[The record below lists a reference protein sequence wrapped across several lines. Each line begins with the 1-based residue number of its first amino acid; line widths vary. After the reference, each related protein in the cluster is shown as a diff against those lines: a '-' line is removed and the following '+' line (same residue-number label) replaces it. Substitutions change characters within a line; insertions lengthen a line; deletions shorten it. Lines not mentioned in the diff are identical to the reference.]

1 MTNDLV
7 YWTWIVIDFVAT
19 LGVAALL
26 MKRTMRMGFSFLVS
40 TAVNV
45 LIIAGGIGW
54 LMMGESD
61 RTLMFRIVVYIIA
74 FINALIFDAF
84 VLLSIRNK
92 SNPTQ

>member
-19 LGVAALL
+19 LGIAALI
-26 MKRTMRMGFSFLVS
+26 MKKTKRMGLSFWIS
-40 TAVNV
+40 TVVNA

-61 RTLMFRIVVYIIA
+61 LTLRFGIVVYIIA
-74 FINALIFDAF
+74 FVNSLIFDAF

-92 SNPTQ
+92 SNPIQ